1 MVDALGLRLVS
12 FFKDATGHTADHLV
26 GLLAFLA
33 DDPFGLG
40 PCGAPL
46 GEAVH

>member
-40 PCGAPL
+40 PFGSPL

>member
-40 PCGAPL
+40 PFGAPL

>member
-1 MVDALGLRLVS
+1 MADALGLRRVS
-12 FFKDATGHTADHLV
+12 FFEDATGHTADHLV

-40 PCGAPL
+40 PFGAPL

>member
-1 MVDALGLRLVS
+1 MGRLGLGFIS
-12 FFKDATGHTADHLV
+12 FFEDATRYTADHLV

-40 PCGAPL
+40 PFGAPL